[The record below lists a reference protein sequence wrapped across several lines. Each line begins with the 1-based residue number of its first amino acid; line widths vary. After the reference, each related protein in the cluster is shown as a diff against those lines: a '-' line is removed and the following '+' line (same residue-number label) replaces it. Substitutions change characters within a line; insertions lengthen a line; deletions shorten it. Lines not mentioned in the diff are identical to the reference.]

1 MAHRKIKYLTDKKVI
16 YRCDPIN
23 DEPTHEFK
31 WGNYYEDGTY
41 ECYELFRTKAKITTY
56 KSLKWHFLVLRYLN
70 QDRGD
75 IEDIFKFISVKTNGF
90 ITFNIP
96 DHILKRLINDVLE
109 AELRPPKNK
118 LRKVIFKDYSMLNTK
133 EKLSIVGRLVGRLRK
148 VTEKDIYDAMLDIN
162 ELEEKITIKKIALRL
177 NCSVRTVYRV
187 MSPILKKEKEDLNR
201 LFKNEII

>member
-1 MAHRKIKYLTDKKVI
+1 MAYRKIKYLTDKKVI

-90 ITFNIP
+90 TTFNIP
-96 DHILKRLINDVLE
+96 DHILKKLINDVLE